1 MRIQL
6 IRKLAEQ
13 LNRVDVSG
21 QQVGAVIDLPTG
33 EAELL
38 VAEGWARHVY
48 ERGDGSERAAPRDV
62 SRKKQ
67 RKS

>member
-13 LNRVDVSG
+13 LNGVDVSG
-21 QQVGAVIDLPTG
+21 QQVGAVIDLPTR

-38 VAEGWARHVY
+38 VAEGWARHVH
-48 ERGDGSERAAPRDV
+48 EHGDGSERAAPRDA
-62 SRKKQ
+62 SLKKHGE
-67 RKS
+67 S